1 MDYIKEA
8 KYELILGIKN
18 EEPKEIINILQ
29 QYYKDLVEI
38 TKVNNLKTQKTEKQ
52 TIKYVLNVFVNEY
65 FEDSQLKEQNHKYFF
80 LSKESLLDFYE
91 NNKEILQK
99 KKLTVDCI
107 EYLNPINLNYG
118 SQEIPFHHWNEYS
131 NK

>member
-18 EEPKEIINILQ
+18 EESKEIINILE

-52 TIKYVLNVFVNEY
+52 TIKYVLNVFVYN
-65 FEDSQLKEQNHKYFF
+65 FEEDTQSKEHNHKYFF
-80 LSKESLLDFYE
+80 SSKESLIDFYE
-91 NNKEILQK
+91 NNKDILEK

-107 EYLNPINLNYG
+107 DYINPINLNHG

-131 NK
+131 KK